1 MKFRLYI
8 FIFTSFLTVF
18 YLQMVSCKKN
28 PEKPIVYSNYTG
40 YLAQVIPDDSDV
52 FKNDI
57 KGDFFALDVAK
68 SKSYY
73 IVTQSDIDKLEPYNI
88 VGQKITIRAIYSN
101 NYKGYGR
108 PKGLSNDFLYDV
120 TVIE

>member
-1 MKFRLYI
+1 MKLKLSI
-8 FIFTSFLTVF
+8 IIFTVILTVF

-40 YLAQVIPDDSDV
+40 YLWQTLPTDIDV
-52 FKNDI
+52 FKDDI
-57 KGDFFALDVAK
+57 NGYFYAIEVSKG
-68 SKSYY
+68 KSYY

-88 VGQKITIRAIYSN
+88 FGQKITIKAIYSN